1 MIPNH
6 SFAPAFSRIFIL
18 VNLISLFPYAESTRF
33 HTAGAG
39 LFKAGRFAPG
49 RLLGGGGGVRG

>member
-1 MIPNH
+1 M
-6 SFAPAFSRIFIL
+6 
-18 VNLISLFPYAESTRF
+18 SLFTHAGSTPF

-39 LFKAGRFAPG
+39 LIKAGRFAPG